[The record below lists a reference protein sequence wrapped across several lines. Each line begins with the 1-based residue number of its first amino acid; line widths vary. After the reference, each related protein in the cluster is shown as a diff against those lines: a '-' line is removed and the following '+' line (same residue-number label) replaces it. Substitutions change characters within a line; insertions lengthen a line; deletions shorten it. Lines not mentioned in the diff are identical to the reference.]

1 MIQIYSAGNENF
13 QKNGDAVLMCYS
25 CLLTAELNG
34 TWHIDLTVPID
45 KEGRWKLVTE
55 EAVLK
60 VRTWQDDEQLYRI
73 ESIKKSNNGVSA
85 VAYPIFYD
93 SANDAFLLDCRPTN
107 KTGQQALDIMC
118 SGTPYSGRSNITPIN
133 TAYFVRRNLLN
144 AIMGNESPTFIERW
158 GGEVLFDN
166 YTVIINDHVG
176 GDYGVEARYGRNLKG
191 VSYVVDTSELV
202 TRIVPI
208 AYNGHMLS
216 GSAPWVD
223 SSHINSYAKVYTKEI
238 TYENIRMAE
247 DVQGDDDGI
256 IVCHNQAELQAALI
270 AAAQEEFAT
279 GIDTPKVT
287 MDFDMALIQHMA
299 QSYTE
304 KLQDSD
310 GVDIQDSE
318 NLQILSVWYRDYAS
332 LEVVRLGDTI
342 HCRDSRLDISSTA
355 RVISLVW
362 DCVREK
368 VTHVTLGDYKE
379 DFAKEVT
386 KMVSRSKNIFNK
398 DGSLIAEQVK
408 GFLDA
413 SRTQLRAQYNIA
425 TRQDV
430 LAILFEN
437 LDEDSPM
444 YGALG
449 IGTQGIS
456 ISKTRTSDGRDWE
469 WTTGIT
475 ANGMNASMGV
485 FGILSDQLGRNWI
498 NLDTGEISLGGS
510 TTIGGKTMNTY
521 MGEAHAELAAYEA
534 SNDAVIADIQ
544 AQLDGA
550 IETYFYDYT
559 PTLNNYPAN
568 EWTTEALK
576 EQHQGDMFYDK
587 STGNSYRFFKDDAT
601 GTWAWNLITDSV
613 ATQALA
619 MASAAKDTADGKR
632 RVFVSQPVVPYDTGD
647 LWYNGSGILVCTTAK
662 TSSQSYAAADWT
674 AMTAYATAQE
684 FNDFL
689 TDYALDMSGL
699 EAEIDDRIQTYS
711 QTTDPSTG
719 WSAAEKPKHA
729 GDLWYNLNDGKT
741 YRYSGS
747 AWSEVTTTPPS
758 SVLTAI
764 NDKATI
770 FTTQP
775 TPPYSVGDLW
785 FNSSNSDI
793 MTCITARASGN
804 YTASDWEKRNKYTDD
819 SALNAYKA
827 EMEMIT
833 GDLQNQIDGKI
844 QTWRQASD
852 PSVAWT
858 QQDDGPLQDQTG
870 ADILDETSSQIL
882 TTREIEKLLHAG
894 DLWQNISNN
903 TEWRW
908 TGSEWEEMAVPDA
921 LVDKVDGK
929 RTIYSSQPVPPYEER
944 DLWCEGENGDIKICT
959 HSRASGESFS
969 ASDWTLAS
977 KYTDD
982 SGLLDFI
989 SGDYAE
995 TISALQEQT
1004 DGKAE
1009 TWYQS
1014 TDPSTEWTDP
1024 ETKALHEGDLWY
1036 KTTDSTTWYY
1046 TGSAWTQMDIPQ
1058 DVFDTIDSKAQIFA
1072 TQPTGPYYKND
1083 LWYTGTV
1090 VKVCIR
1096 DRATGFSAA
1105 DWEKKDYYTDDTE
1118 LQNFIQDTYTPAI
1131 TSMQNELDG
1140 KIETWHQSS
1149 DPSIHWTRKETDVVL
1164 QDHTGA
1170 DLLDSSGQQILTD
1183 RNIEKY
1189 EHTGD
1194 IWKDTTDNTEYMYS
1208 GDGWIVMDA
1217 PDELYDLV
1225 DGKSSVFTTQST
1237 PTGAQER
1244 DLWFRGPD
1252 YPIYTFLGGA
1262 WVEYNK
1268 YTSDENL
1275 DEFVDATFTPWKQE
1289 KDRQVQTVFQ
1299 MLDGEIIAA
1308 VIDGDII
1315 NAINIS
1321 SEGIAI
1327 EATKL
1332 NINGVTSINN
1342 GFKVKTDGSF
1352 EANSG
1357 SIGNIH
1363 VTQNSIYSGSH
1374 SAYNSNSQGFY
1385 LGSDGKFGI
1394 GDSSNYMRW
1403 DGSSLSLNVGSLSI
1417 GGKAASTKEYAE
1429 GQAEDAKNAAI
1440 GEAEKYCTSYLY
1452 YSVNTGL
1459 VMASDA
1465 QNYSSGYNTRLTSEG
1480 IKFYNGTTVLG
1491 ELSGTDLRFYNG
1503 GKLRMLLD
1511 AGGISFYKTDTNT
1524 AAAEVTTNGFIL
1536 GSGTIAGFTFESNS
1550 IYNGTLGSAD
1560 SVYVSPGSPG
1570 SADIAGS
1577 GSISGWA
1584 FAAGTG
1590 FGVTKA
1596 GKLYANSG
1604 KINGINIGGQGIY
1617 SGSKTNYNT
1626 NLSGFCLETN
1636 GNFGIGDANSHVYY
1650 WVSDNTSH
1658 LEIKADTL
1666 TIGGSDAATKG
1677 YAEEKADEAANTAKS
1692 YLYWHRDTGLVVS
1705 PNGTSYSSGYNT
1717 RVQSDGIRF
1726 YNGNTLLSEMTGSEL
1741 KFYYSGDVRMEL
1753 SSTAL
1758 KFYKPNTSTV
1768 AASIESGGLSVKS
1781 GSIANFTIDSAK
1793 LYCNN
1798 FEIIPDGTSK
1808 IINGTSRSN
1817 IVLYSNG
1824 NFGVSTSG
1832 DLYAYSGTIGGWTIN
1847 GTSMTATNIKLDS
1860 SLTDSVSRISFGSTW
1875 QYYISGNGNA
1885 ALNGIAGE
1893 SIGAHYNLGS
1903 TGFYADQYGLECNTQ
1918 SQFNGSVTFSSGV
1931 YVDALTSGSG
1941 STVVM
1946 GNAHRLYYTSSS
1958 KRYKD
1963 IDRKLT
1969 EADIA
1974 KAYDINTYRA
1984 KYKDSILDKDDQ
1996 MNGVY
2001 MPMLIAE
2008 EVAEAV
2014 PEAAIIRNGKVE
2026 DWNHRVLIPV
2036 MFQMLKSQ
2044 KKEIEKLRSLINQKG
2059 IA

>member
-1 MIQIYSAGNENF
+1 
-13 QKNGDAVLMCYS
+13 
-25 CLLTAELNG
+25 
-34 TWHIDLTVPID
+34 
-45 KEGRWKLVTE
+45 
-55 EAVLK
+55 
-60 VRTWQDDEQLYRI
+60 
-73 ESIKKSNNGVSA
+73 
-85 VAYPIFYD
+85 
-93 SANDAFLLDCRPTN
+93 
-107 KTGQQALDIMC
+107 
-118 SGTPYSGRSNITPIN
+118 
-133 TAYFVRRNLLN
+133 
-144 AIMGNESPTFIERW
+144 
-158 GGEVLFDN
+158 
-166 YTVIINDHVG
+166 
-176 GDYGVEARYGRNLKG
+176 
-191 VSYVVDTSELV
+191 
-202 TRIVPI
+202 
-208 AYNGHMLS
+208 
-216 GSAPWVD
+216 
-223 SSHINSYAKVYTKEI
+223 
-238 TYENIRMAE
+238 
-247 DVQGDDDGI
+247 
-256 IVCHNQAELQAALI
+256 
-270 AAAQEEFAT
+270 
-279 GIDTPKVT
+279 

-299 QSYTE
+299 QAYTE
-304 KLQDSD
+304 NIQDSD
-310 GVDIQDSE
+310 GESLMDSE
-318 NLQILSVWYRDYAS
+318 NLQIMSVWYRDYAS

-379 DFAKEVT
+379 DFATEVT
-386 KMVSRSKNIFNK
+386 KMVSRAKNIFNK
-398 DGSLIAEQVK
+398 DGSLVAEQVK

-456 ISKTRTSDGRDWE
+456 ISKTRTADGRDWE

-550 IETYFYDYT
+550 IDTFFYDYT

-613 ATQALA
+613 ASQALA

-689 TDYALDMSGL
+689 TDYALDISGL

-711 QTTDPSTG
+711 QTTDPSAS
-719 WSAAEKPKHA
+719 WPAAEKPKHA

-758 SVLTAI
+758 SVITAI

-793 MTCITARASGN
+793 MTCVTARTSGN

-827 EMEMIT
+827 EMETIT

-852 PSVAWT
+852 PSANWT
-858 QQDDGPLQDQTG
+858 GQDEGPLQDHTG
-870 ADILDETSSQIL
+870 QDIQDELSAQII
-882 TTREIEKLLHAG
+882 TTRDIEKMQHTG
-894 DLWQNISNN
+894 DLWQNITDN

-908 TGSEWEEMAVPDA
+908 TGSGWEEMAVPDA
-921 LVDKVDGK
+921 LIDKVDGK
-929 RTIYSSQPVPPYEER
+929 RTIFSSQPIPPYDVN
-944 DLWCEGENGDIKICT
+944 DLWCEGGDGDIKICVQART
-959 HSRASGESFS
+959 SGESYS
-969 ASDWTLAS
+969 ASDWALAS

-982 SGLLDFI
+982 SGLLEFI

-995 TISALQEQT
+995 TISALQEQA

-1014 TDPSTEWTDP
+1014 TDPSLEWLDP
-1024 ETKALHEGDLWY
+1024 ETKALHKGDLWY

-1046 TGSAWTQMDIPQ
+1046 SGSAWTQMDIPQ

-1118 LQNFIQDTYTPAI
+1118 LQNFITDTYTPAI

-1140 KIETWHQSS
+1140 KIETWYQPT
-1149 DPSIHWTRKETDVVL
+1149 DPSRAWTRREVDVVL

-1170 DLLDSSGQQILTD
+1170 DILDTSDQQILTN
-1183 RNIEKY
+1183 REVEKY
-1189 EHTGD
+1189 QHIGD
-1194 IWKDTTDNTEYMYS
+1194 IWKDTTDNSEYIYN
-1208 GDGWIVMDA
+1208 GDGWSPMDA
-1217 PDELYDLV
+1217 PDEIYDLV
-1225 DGKSSVFTTQST
+1225 DGKSTVFTTSTT

-1252 YPIYTFLGGA
+1252 YPIYTFIGGS
-1262 WVEYNK
+1262 WQEYNK

-1275 DEFVDATFTPWKQE
+1275 DEFVDVTFTPWKE
-1289 KDRQVQTVFQ
+1289 DVDEQVNTVFQ

-1308 VIDGDII
+1308 VIQGNIV

-1321 SEGIAI
+1321 TEGIAI
-1327 EATKL
+1327 QASKL
-1332 NINGVTSINN
+1332 NINGVTSING
-1342 GFKVKTDGSF
+1342 GFSVDTDGSF
-1352 EANSG
+1352 VAASG
-1357 SIGNIH
+1357 TIGNIN
-1363 VTQNSIYSGSH
+1363 VTANSIYSGSH
-1374 SAYNSNSQGFY
+1374 TAYNSNSQGFYLGSDGKLGIGDNSSYLRWDGSSLSILSANGGFSVGADGSFVAKSGTIGNINVTANAIYSGSHSTYNSNSQGFY

-1394 GDSSNYMRW
+1394 GDDTNYLWW
-1403 DGSSLSLNVGSLSI
+1403 DGSSLSLNAGALSI
-1417 GGKAASTKEYAE
+1417 GGKAASTQEYAK
-1429 GQAEDAKNAAI
+1429 GQADEAANTAK
-1440 GEAEKYCTSYLY
+1440 SYLY
-1452 YSVNTGL
+1452 WDEDVGL
-1459 VMASDA
+1459 AVSENGT
-1465 QNYSSGYNTRLTSEG
+1465 NYATGYNTRVKSDG
-1480 IKFYNGTTVLG
+1480 IRFYDKNKLLG
-1491 ELSGTDLRFYNG
+1491 ELTGTALTFYYSGTQ
-1503 GKLRMLLD
+1503 RMQLNSS
-1511 AGGISFYKTDTNT
+1511 GITFYKPDGSTT
-1524 AAAEVTTNGFIL
+1524 AASVTTDGFVL

-1550 IYNGTLGSAD
+1550 IHNGTLGSAD
-1560 SVYVSPGSPG
+1560 SVYISPGSSGSSG

-1584 FAAGTG
+1584 FTAGTG

-1604 KINGINIGGQGIY
+1604 KINGVIIGNTGIH
-1617 SGSKTNYNT
+1617 SDGKTNYNT
-1626 NLSGFCLETN
+1626 NSAGFCLEN
-1636 GNFGIGDANSHVYY
+1636 GGNFGIGDANSHVYY
-1650 WVSDNTSH
+1650 WYSNNTSH
-1658 LEIKADTL
+1658 LDIKADTI

-1692 YLYWHRDTGLVVS
+1692 YLYWHQDTGLVVS

-1768 AASIESGGLSVKS
+1768 AASINSNGLSVNS

-1808 IINGTSRSN
+1808 TINGTSRSN

-1824 NFGVSTSG
+1824 NFGVSSG
-1832 DLYAYSGTIGGWTIN
+1832 GALYSYSGYIGGFTI
-1847 GTSMTATNIKLDS
+1847 SAS
-1860 SLTDSVSRISFGSTW
+1860 
-1875 QYYISGNGNA
+1875 
-1885 ALNGIAGE
+1885 
-1893 SIGAHYNLGS
+1893 
-1903 TGFYADQYGLECNTQ
+1903 
-1918 SQFNGSVTFSSGV
+1918 
-1931 YVDALTSGSG
+1931 ALTSGGLSFDAGLNRIKFG
-1941 STVVM
+1941 STYYITDGGYANLNGVDMVQLNVANGSVSASSSGLVVSSGKSINCYGSM
-1946 GNAHRLYYTSSS
+1946 YVHNMPTGTGMAVALGTDNKLYYVAPSS

-1974 KAYDINTYRA
+1974 KVYDINTYRA
-1984 KYKDSILDKDDQ
+1984 KYKDGILDKDDQ

-2008 EVAEAV
+2008 EVAKAV
-2014 PEAAIIRNGKVE
+2014 PEAAIIRDGKVE

-2044 KKEIEKLRSLINQKG
+2044 KEEIEKLRSLINQKG